1 MSCTHSMRAP
11 GRSVVVAR
19 SGLLLATLQTLC
31 GPYFRDTLALRCFAW
46 YTFVIP
52 MRLYAS
58 QGILWGLSCLFGR
71 YRCSLCPSYCH
82 WGLTWLHLGLNP
94 WYLALLFAILAQ
106 LGGIS
111 VSSGVF
117 SVQFCAIFA
126 RFSVASARLAADW
139 CYLGPTYRN
148 FGLTLL
154 HLCSNLR

>member
-1 MSCTHSMRAP
+1 MSSMTLP
-11 GRSVVVAR
+11 GRAVVAPR

-58 QGILWGLSCLFGR
+58 LAILSRLWCLFGR
-71 YRCSLCPSYCH
+71 YRFSLCPSYCH
-82 WGLTWLHLGLNP
+82 WGLTWLHLGPNR
-94 WYLALLFAILAQ
+94 WHLALLFAILAQ

-111 VSSGVF
+111 VQSGVF
-117 SVQFCAIFA
+117 SVQFGAIFA
-126 RFSVASARLAADW
+126 RLSVASARLAADW

-148 FGLTLL
+148 FGPTWL
-154 HLCSNLR
+154 HLGSNLR